1 MNTKSHNYG
10 RELKSG
16 ILFVIF
22 LSSLICISISSSA
35 WAKTYTTSFTATENP
50 ISEHKKWINGGT
62 VGLDW
67 ANVRTDG
74 SKAYGTES
82 GTGGY
87 DDSTALVTGNWK
99 INQTVQATVYNAVR
113 GGTGSCQEVELR
125 LRSTITAH
133 SNTGYEVLF
142 SVNSS
147 AQYIQIVKWLGPLG
161 SFAYLPWEN
170 DDGVGANNYAHDGD
184 IIKATITGATSSDTT
199 ITVYQNGV
207 QIGHAVDNNV
217 GGVSP
222 WTSGNPGMGFYLQG
236 AAGVN
241 SDYGFTHFTAS
252 DGVDTLP
259 PSPPT
264 NLHTL
269 P

>member
-74 SKAYGTES
+74 TKAYGTES

-87 DDSTALVTGNWK
+87 DDSTAVLTGNWK
-99 INQTVQATVYNAVR
+99 INQTVQATVYNAVQ
-113 GGTGSCQEVELR
+113 GGTGCCQEVELR

-147 AQYIQIVKWLGPLG
+147 ALYIQIVKWLGPLG
-161 SFAYLPWEN
+161 SFAYLEWV
-170 DDGVGANNYAHDGD
+170 DDGGSGANNYAHDGD
-184 IIKATITGATSSDTT
+184 IIKATITGATSSDA
-199 ITVYQNGV
+199 IIKVYQNGV

-222 WTSGNPGMGFYLQG
+222 WISGNPGMGFYLDTNG
-236 AAGVN
+236 
-241 SDYGFTHFTAS
+241 SDETFGLSYFTAT
-252 DGVDTLP
+252 DKQ
-259 PSPPT
+259 
-264 NLHTL
+264 
-269 P
+269 